1 MAEYFKEP
9 QNPLKK
15 IDETTGDVTYVYPL
29 TTDKQVIMENGERLN
44 TVLKENIL
52 YMGETAEESV
62 AEVINADTFGGQPPS
77 YYASADSVVK
87 KSEFLNMV
95 YPIGAIY
102 LSINSTSPSDLF
114 GGTWT
119 RIAQGR
125 TLFGAD
131 GSDYIAGQTVEAG
144 LPNIVGTASNDAGA
158 GLLSNN
164 GNEPNLSG
172 AFYKHTANS
181 YSYRSQTENVG
192 GCDLGF
198 DASRSNSI
206 YGNSETVQ
214 PPALVVYMWQRIA

>member
-95 YPIGAIY
+95 YPIGSIY
-102 LSINSTSPSDLF
+102 MSINSTNPATLF
-114 GGTWT
+114 GGIWE
-119 RIAQGR
+119 RIKDTFLLSAGDTYNAGTTGGEATH
-125 TLFGAD
+125 TLTVDEMPSHTHKVAN
-131 GSDYIAGQTVEAG
+131 YAG
-144 LPNIVGTASNDAGA
+144 IVGWTESSPSGYFSNSNDGFVTQTDIYSSSI
-158 GLLSNN
+158 GDSKPHNN
-164 GNEPNLSG
+164 M
-172 AFYKHTANS
+172 
-181 YSYRSQTENVG
+181 
-192 GCDLGF
+192 
-198 DASRSNSI
+198 
-206 YGNSETVQ
+206 
-214 PPALVVYMWQRIA
+214 PPYLAVYVWQRIS